1 MYFII
6 CTHNY
11 FTTDMSAYL
20 LTVKEHITISIF
32 ALVVSAFL
40 GVILGYVCA
49 VNKKSEKW
57 IVSVFQILRIVPS
70 LAILFLLIPVM
81 GTGFQPAMT
90 AA

>member
-1 MYFII
+1 M
-6 CTHNY
+6 
-11 FTTDMSAYL
+11 